1 MFVLFEN
8 NFQFWC
14 KKSGR
19 ALYIW
24 QIFCL
29 YETLVSN
36 IVSVVPKQVTSR
48 TFTSQCKLL
57 SDWLVTWNLGF
68 EFWKCSWEM
77 SMWHMINYSDTYLA
91 KNQVFFQLPEKI
103 PICHENNVSNLIVH
117 LYNVLLSLV
126 FERHGFRTCSDIEI
140 FRHPISLSSKVYL
153 IFINDTGIFD

>member
-1 MFVLFEN
+1 MFVLFKN

-19 ALYIW
+19 ALYVW

-29 YETLVSN
+29 YETLVNN

-91 KNQVFFQLPEKI
+91 KNQVFFPVTWK
-103 PICHENNVSNLIVH
+103 NSNLSLKH
-117 LYNVLLSLV
+117 LPARTVFFYSSWIMPLYYCYVFLL
-126 FERHGFRTCSDIEI
+126 
-140 FRHPISLSSKVYL
+140 
-153 IFINDTGIFD
+153 